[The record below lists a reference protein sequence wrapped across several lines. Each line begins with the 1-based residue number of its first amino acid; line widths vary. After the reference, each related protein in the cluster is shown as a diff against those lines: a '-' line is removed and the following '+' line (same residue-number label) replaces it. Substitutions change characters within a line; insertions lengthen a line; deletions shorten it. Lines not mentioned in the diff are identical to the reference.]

1 MMTVKIASYPSV
13 QSAGMWH
20 PSLHFFVL
28 FIQNANF
35 SGQEP
40 AIFRI
45 KKKLSLDKSIDS
57 QQRSVLHLGA
67 QRYKQSKLI
76 CHP

>member
-40 AIFRI
+40 AIFGI
-45 KKKLSLDKSIDS
+45 KKNLVLTKVLTLSKEVFFI
-57 QQRSVLHLGA
+57 
-67 QRYKQSKLI
+67 
-76 CHP
+76 